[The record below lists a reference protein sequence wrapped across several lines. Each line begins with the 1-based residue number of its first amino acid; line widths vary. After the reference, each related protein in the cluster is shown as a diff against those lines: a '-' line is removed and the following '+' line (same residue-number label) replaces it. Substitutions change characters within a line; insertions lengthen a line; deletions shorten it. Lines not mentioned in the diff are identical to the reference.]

1 MGEYKQDN
9 RFIQVFTPLGEDILL
24 LESFHGQEGVSRLFN
39 FELLM
44 HSENMELSFND
55 IVGKTTTVKISW
67 PDKPER
73 NINGIISSF
82 RQGGSSP
89 LMDGER
95 PTSVASYYAT
105 LVPWLWVLTRTGDCR
120 IFQHKTVPDILTYV
134 FQDHKFAD
142 FEFRLHGCFE
152 EREYCVQYRETDF
165 NFVSRLMEE
174 EGIYYFFE
182 HYENKHV
189 LVLADHHNEFKPS
202 PLLQEGSISYNSVR
216 GYERGGVIREWNAS
230 QEVRPGQYTVT
241 DFNFM
246 QPSIDL
252 TYSVN
257 GKDERKLEVYDYPGE
272 YTAKTQAERLATL
285 RIEEE
290 QSSMMV
296 YQGASTCYEIAP
308 GIRFDLRDH
317 YRRNFNQTY
326 AVISVYHSAMQGTRY
341 RSALETAASE
351 FIYSNEFQCIPHGTP
366 YRPPRVTPVPIV
378 HGSQTAIVVGP
389 KNEEIFVDKY
399 GRVKVQFHWDREGQY
414 NENSSCWVRV
424 SQNWAG
430 KRWGAV
436 FLPRIGQEVIVDFLE
451 GDPDKP
457 IITGR
462 VYNGESMPPYDL
474 TVSANKTMSAIKSN
488 SSMGGGGFNEIRF
501 QDLKGSEQLF
511 IHAERDHDVRIKNDH
526 LELVGNESH
535 LTVNKNQLEKVGG
548 DKHLQVAGDRN
559 EQVGATASLTA
570 GSEILR
576 KAGNRYALE
585 AGKEI
590 HLIAGSNLVIEAGS
604 TLTLKVGGNF
614 ITFDGG
620 GIFIQGT
627 KVMINSGGTSY
638 SGSGAVPELPMTPKP
653 PVSAEQGAKAQLPP
667 EKTPVK
673 PQGYCAGAL
682 VLKQAAIDG
691 TPFCEKCSTTDDNA

>member
-55 IVGKTTTVKISW
+55 IVGKTTTVKIFW

-82 RQGGSSP
+82 KQGGSSP

-120 IFQHKTVPDILTYV
+120 IFQHKTVPDILSDV
-134 FQDHKFAD
+134 FQEYKFAD
-142 FEFRLHGCFE
+142 FEFRLHGSYE

-202 PLLQEGSISYNSVR
+202 PLLQEGSISYNSIR

-246 QPSIDL
+246 QPSVDL

-272 YTAKTQAERLATL
+272 YTAKKQAERLAAL

-296 YQGASTCYEIAP
+296 YQGASSSYEIVP
-308 GIRFDLRDH
+308 GYRFDLSDH

-326 AVISVYHSAMQGTRY
+326 AVISVYHSAMQGTNY
-341 RSALETAASE
+341 RSTLETAASE

-389 KNEEIFVDKY
+389 AGEEIFVDKY
-399 GRVKVQFHWDREGQY
+399 GRVKVQFHWDREGKY
-414 NENSSCWVRV
+414 NEKSSCWVRV

-436 FLPRIGQEVIVDFLE
+436 FLPRVGQEVIVDFLE

-457 IITGR
+457 IITGG

-474 TVSANKTMSAIKSN
+474 TVNANKTMSAIKSY
-488 SSMGGGGFNEIRF
+488 SSKGGGGFNEIRF

-511 IHAERDHDVRIKNDH
+511 IHAERNHDVRIKNDH
-526 LELVGNESH
+526 LEMVGNESH
-535 LTVNKNQLEKVGG
+535 LTVNRNQFEKVGG
-548 DKHLQVAGDRN
+548 DKHLGVAGDRN
-559 EQVGATASLTA
+559 EQVGGAVSLTA
-570 GSEILR
+570 GTEIIR
-576 KAGNRYALE
+576 KAGKSYALE
-585 AGKEI
+585 AGTEI
-590 HLIAGSNLVIEAGS
+590 HLKSGSNLVIESGA
-604 TLTLKVGGNF
+604 TLTLKAGGNF
-614 ITFDGG
+614 ITFDAG

-627 KVMINSGGTSY
+627 KVMINSGGRAY
-638 SGSGAVPELPMTPKP
+638 PGAGASPELPRAPRLP
-653 PVSAEQGAKAQLPP
+653 ALADPGAKPQLPP
-667 EKTPVK
+667 AKTPVK
-673 PQGYCAGAL
+673 PQKYSPGAV

-691 TPFCEKCSTTDDNA
+691 TPYCEKCGTDS